1 MLKNVDKNNYTML
14 CDFYELTMANGYFN
28 KGMQNQ
34 IVYFDMFF
42 RKVPDGGGFAIFAG
56 LEQLIEYIRNL
67 HFSETD
73 LAYLSKID
81 GFTPGFIEYLR
92 NFKFSGDIYSVK
104 EGTVVFPNEP
114 LITVRANAVEAQII
128 ETYLLLAINHQSL
141 IATKTNRIVR
151 AADGKVV
158 MEFGARRAQG
168 ASASILGTRAA
179 YIAGVNGTSCT
190 YADINYGIKAMG
202 TMAHSWVQMFDTEY
216 EAFKTYCEA
225 YPNNV
230 VLLIDTY
237 NVLKSG
243 APNAIKVIKEVLL
256 PQGIRKAGVRIDS
269 GDIAYLSKKLRKMFD
284 DEGLDFV
291 TICASNSLDERIIEE
306 LNRQGACIDS
316 YGVGE
321 RLITSKSD
329 PVFGGV
335 YKLVAVEKDGEI
347 IPKIKISENE
357 AKITNPHFKKIYRLY
372 GRDTDK
378 ALADVI
384 CLHDEEIDDSKDY
397 EIFDPKFTWK
407 RKLVYDFY
415 KEELQVPIFKNGEL
429 VYNVPTIEEIRT
441 HCKREIERQW
451 DEVKRFDNPHEYYVD
466 LSQKLW
472 DIKHEML
479 KNNSK

>member
-1 MLKNVDKNNYTML
+1 MDKNNYTML
-14 CDFYELTMANGYFN
+14 CDFYELTMANGYFQ
-28 KGMQNQ
+28 KGMQNE

-42 RKVPDGGGFAIFAG
+42 RSVPDGGGFAIFAG
-56 LEQLIEYIRNL
+56 LEQLVEYIQNL
-67 HFSETD
+67 HFTEED

-81 GFTPGFIEYLR
+81 GFTEDFIEYLR
-92 NFKFSGDIYSVK
+92 NFKFTGDIYSVK
-104 EGTVVFPNEP
+104 EGTVIFPNEP
-114 LITVRANAVEAQII
+114 LITVRTNAVEAQII
-128 ETYLLLAINHQSL
+128 ETFLLLTINHQSL

-151 AADGKVV
+151 AAGDKLV

-168 ASASILGTRAA
+168 ASAAIYGTRAA
-179 YIAGVNGTSCT
+179 YIAGVGGTSCT
-190 YADINYGIKAMG
+190 YDDVHFGIKALG
-202 TMAHSWVQMFDTEY
+202 TMAHSWVQMFDSEY
-216 EAFKTYCEA
+216 EAFKTYCEI

-256 PQGIRKAGVRIDS
+256 PKGIRKAGVRIDS

-284 DEGLDFV
+284 DAGLDFV
-291 TICASNSLDERIIEE
+291 TIVASNSLDERIIDE
-306 LNRQGACIDS
+306 LNRQDACVDS
-316 YGVGE
+316 YGIGE
-321 RLITSKSD
+321 RLITSKSA
-329 PVFGGV
+329 PIFGGV

-357 AKITNPHFKKIYRLY
+357 AKITNPHFKKVYRLY

-384 CLHDEEIDDSKDY
+384 CLHDEDIDDSQDY

-429 VYNVPTIEEIRT
+429 VYKLPALEEIRAY
-441 HCKREIERQW
+441 CKKEVDRQW

-472 DIKHEML
+472 DIKHNML
-479 KNNSK
+479 KEENKK

>member
-1 MLKNVDKNNYTML
+1 MNVDKNNYTML
-14 CDFYELTMANGYFN
+14 CDFYELTMANAYFN
-28 KGMQNQ
+28 QGMLNQ
-34 IVYFDMFF
+34 KVYFDMFF

-56 LEQLIEYIRNL
+56 LEQLVEYIMNL
-67 HFSETD
+67 HFTEKD
-73 LAYLSKID
+73 LEYLSKVD
-81 GFTPGFIEYLR
+81 GFSQEFIEYLR
-92 NFKFSGDIYSVK
+92 NFKFTGDIYSVR
-104 EGTVVFPNEP
+104 EGEVIFPNEP
-114 LITVRANAVEAQII
+114 LITVYANAVEAQII

-151 AADGKVV
+151 AAKGKVV

-168 ASASILGTRAA
+168 ATAAILGSRAA
-179 YIAGVNGTSCT
+179 YIAGVNGTSCA
-190 YADINYGIKAMG
+190 YSDVNFGIKALG
-202 TMAHSWVQMFDTEY
+202 TMAHSWVQMFDSEY

-225 YPNNV
+225 YPHNV

-256 PQGIRKAGVRIDS
+256 PKGIRKAGVRIDS

-284 DEGLDFV
+284 DAGLDFV

-306 LNRQGACIDS
+306 LDRQDACIDS

-335 YKLVAVEKDGEI
+335 YKLVAVEKEGEI

-357 AKITNPHFKKIYRLY
+357 AKITNPHFKKVYRLY

-384 CLHDEEIDDSKDY
+384 CLHDEEIDDTNDY

-429 VYNVPTIEEIRT
+429 VYKMPSLEEIRAY
-441 HCKREIERQW
+441 REKQVECQW

-472 DIKHEML
+472 DIKHDLL
-479 KNNSK
+479 KNNIN

>member
-1 MLKNVDKNNYTML
+1 MDKNNYTML
-14 CDFYELTMANGYFN
+14 CDFYELTMANGYFQKN
-28 KGMQNQ
+28 MQDE

-42 RKVPDGGGFAIFAG
+42 RNVPDDGGFAIFAG
-56 LEQLIEYIRNL
+56 LEQLVEYIENL
-67 HFSETD
+67 HFSEED
-73 LAYLSKID
+73 LAYLSKVD
-81 GFTPGFIEYLR
+81 GFTPDFIEYLR
-92 NFKFSGDIYSVK
+92 NFKFTGDIYSVK
-104 EGTVVFPNEP
+104 EGTVIFPNEP
-114 LITVRANAVEAQII
+114 LITVRANAIEAQII
-128 ETYLLLAINHQSL
+128 ETFLLLTINHQSL

-151 AADGKVV
+151 SAGDKVV

-168 ASASILGTRAA
+168 ASAAIYGPRAA
-179 YIAGVNGTSCT
+179 YIAGVAGTSCT
-190 YADINYGIKAMG
+190 YDDVHYGIKALG
-202 TMAHSWVQMFDTEY
+202 TMAHSWVQMFDSEY
-216 EAFKTYCEA
+216 EAFKTYCEI

-256 PQGIRKAGVRIDS
+256 PKGIRKAGVRIDS

-284 DEGLDFV
+284 DAGLEFV
-291 TICASNSLDERIIEE
+291 TIVASNSLDERIIDE

-321 RLITSKSD
+321 RLITSKSS

-335 YKLVAVEKDGEI
+335 YKLVAIEKNGKI

-357 AKITNPHFKKIYRLY
+357 SKITNPHFKKVYRLY
-372 GRDTDK
+372 GRDTNK

-384 CLHDEEIDDSKDY
+384 CLHDEDIDDTQDY
-397 EIFDPKFTWK
+397 EIFDPKCTWK

-415 KEELQVPIFKNGEL
+415 KEELQVPIFKNGKL
-429 VYNVPTIEEIRT
+429 VYELPTLEEIRQ
-441 HCKREIERQW
+441 HCKNEVERQW

-472 DIKHEML
+472 DIKHNML
-479 KNNSK
+479 KNENKK